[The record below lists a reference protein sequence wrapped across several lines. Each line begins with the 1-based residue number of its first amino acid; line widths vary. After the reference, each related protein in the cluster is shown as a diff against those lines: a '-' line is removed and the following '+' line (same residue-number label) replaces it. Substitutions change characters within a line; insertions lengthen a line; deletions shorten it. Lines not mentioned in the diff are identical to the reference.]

1 MGFRKIR
8 TLLTII
14 MMCGTWLCQAQHSA
28 KSLEK
33 LLEQLN
39 KTSDNQEKASILYK
53 IGLWYERDKGYEKEI
68 QYLEQAY
75 QLEKKQDNQ
84 PGQINN
90 LEHLVY
96 AYKQTGLYPDA
107 ITHSK
112 DLLKIFRKKN
122 DQAAEINTIQNISQ
136 LYKLNHDY
144 KRAISYDEDLVK
156 IYKKNNRQNDLVKT
170 YADLGFLYLET
181 NKAQNSLTYYEKA
194 LQLNQNIAGQ
204 SNRQGDLLIN
214 MGFIYGRE
222 LNNRP
227 KAKEYYLKALA
238 IKQQTKD
245 LTSLAML
252 HNEIGQIDYRNGN
265 KTLAQGHAQK
275 AINLA
280 QTNTNEQKYNTLANS
295 YQLLADLHANDNDH
309 KTSAQYYAQYLSVKN
324 VLDSLAEIRNKKHQE
339 ELREMQ
345 AAHTRARSRLFAKER
360 RRSRLQD
367 LLLKQENEIKE
378 LKLKEKEA
386 DLLKKRE
393 QLQEEKIKN
402 AELERNKVVQLLALA
417 EQKRQTDQQRSLTEK
432 QRILTE
438 KQKLENEKKQKE
450 LEITQKEKEAAEREK
465 ELQKHKLNA
474 SKKTQALQKQELKH
488 IKERNQLRD
497 YLFVLFAAVVVL
509 VVIGLISTVRSR
521 KKLQVKNTLLN
532 DANNEIKEQKE
543 EIMVQNEELHNRNE
557 EIEAQRDAIEVEKD
571 KSDQLLLNIL
581 PYETAQELKDKGAA
595 TPQHYTQV
603 SVLFTDFKG
612 FTKLAEK
619 LTPKE
624 VIAELNHC
632 FTAFDDICKKHN
644 IEKIKTI
651 GDAYMAAGGIPVA
664 NDTNPVDAV
673 NAGLEMQAFM
683 AQWKREK
690 ERQGLPVWELR
701 LGVHTG
707 EIVAGVVGKNKFAYD
722 IWGDTV
728 NLASRME
735 SSGEAGMVNISGDT
749 YELIKDHFQTEY
761 RGKIKAKNKGE
772 VDMYFVKSGHSN
784 A

>member
-1 MGFRKIR
+1 MGFIKIR

-28 KSLEK
+28 KGLEK
-33 LLEQLN
+33 LLGQLN
-39 KTSDNQEKASILYK
+39 KASDGQEKASLLYK
-53 IGLWYERDKGYEKEI
+53 TGLWYERDKGYEKEI

-75 QLEKKQDNQ
+75 RLEKKLDNQ
-84 PGQINN
+84 SGQINN

-96 AYKQTGLYPDA
+96 AYKQVGLYPDA
-107 ITHSK
+107 IAHSK

-122 DQAAEINTIQNISQ
+122 DQVAEINTIQNISQ
-136 LYKLNHDY
+136 FYKLNNDY
-144 KRAISYDEDLVK
+144 KRAISYDKDLVK

-181 NKAQNSLTYYEKA
+181 NKAQSSLAYYEKA

-204 SNRQGDLLIN
+204 SSRQGDLLIN

-222 LNNRP
+222 LNNQA

-238 IKQQTKD
+238 FKQQTKD
-245 LTSLAML
+245 IASLATL
-252 HNEIGQIDYRNGN
+252 HNEIGQIDYKNGN

-280 QTNTNEQKYNTLANS
+280 QTTPNEQKYNTLANS
-295 YQLLADLHANDNDH
+295 YQLLADLHANDNNH

-324 VLDSLAEIRNKKHQE
+324 VLDSLAEIRSRKHQE
-339 ELREMQ
+339 KLREVQ
-345 AAHTRARSRLFAKER
+345 VAHAKARSRLFAKER

-417 EQKRQTDQQRSLTEK
+417 KQKRQTDQQRALAEK

-450 LEITQKEKEAAEREK
+450 LEAAEKEK
-465 ELQKHKLNA
+465 ELQKHKLDA
-474 SKKTQALQKQELKH
+474 SKKAHALQKQELKH

-497 YLFVLFAAVVVL
+497 YLFVLFAAIVVL

-532 DANNEIKEQKE
+532 DANDEIKEQKE

-557 EIEAQRDAIEVEKD
+557 EIEAQRDAIELEKD

-581 PYETAQELKDKGAA
+581 PYETAQELKNRGAA

-624 VIAELNHC
+624 VITELNHC

-690 ERQGLPVWELR
+690 ESQGLPVWELR

-749 YELIKDHFQTEY
+749 YELVKNHFQTEY

-772 VDMYFVKSGHSN
+772 VDMYFVKSSHSN